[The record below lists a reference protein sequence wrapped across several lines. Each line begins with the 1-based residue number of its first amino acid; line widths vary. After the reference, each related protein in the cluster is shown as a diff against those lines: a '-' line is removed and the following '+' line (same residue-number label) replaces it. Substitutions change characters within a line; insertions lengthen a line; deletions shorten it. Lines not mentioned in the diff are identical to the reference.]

1 VKGGTFEI
9 LPTNM
14 NSLIRKQNELF
25 GRTRKEI
32 NIFEDFESDIWTV
45 EVDPIQIEQ
54 VLLNL
59 YVNAGH
65 AMPKGGKLRVQT
77 ENIFLGEEDVQIQFE
92 QLKKGRYVKISV
104 SDSGVGMDEKTLQ
117 RIFDPFFTTKG
128 VGKGS
133 GLGLYSA
140 YGIIRNHG
148 GHIEAFSEIGK
159 GSTFSVYIPATDR
172 EIAIPRKTSIKPM
185 AGRETILVVDDEEK
199 IRKICQE
206 NLNLLGYSVI
216 TADSGA
222 KAIEIY
228 RKKAKLIDMVVLD
241 MIMPDLSGKDTYE
254 RLKQINPHVKVLLAS
269 GYTLEGQAKEIL
281 DSGCNAFIQKP
292 FKIEQLSIMIRKVI
306 DNEFD

>member
-1 VKGGTFEI
+1 
-9 LPTNM
+9 M
-14 NSLIRKQNELF
+14 NSLIKKQNDLF

-32 NIFEDFESDIWTV
+32 NIFEEFEPDIWTI

-65 AMPKGGKLRVQT
+65 AMPKGGKLLVRT
-77 ENIFLGEEDVQIQFE
+77 ENTFLGEEDIQTQFD
-92 QLKKGRYVKISV
+92 QLKPGRYVKISV
-104 SDSGVGMDEKTLQ
+104 SDSGAGMDEKTLQ

-148 GHIEAFSEIGK
+148 GHIEAFSETGK
-159 GSTFSVYIPATDR
+159 GSAFSVYIPASDR
-172 EIAIPRKTSIKPM
+172 KISMPQKPSIKRM
-185 AGRETILVVDDEEK
+185 AGQETILVVDDEEK
-199 IRKICQE
+199 IRKICKE

-216 TADSGA
+216 TADSGIR
-222 KAIEIY
+222 AIEIY
-228 RKKAKLIDMVVLD
+228 RKKAKLIDIVVLD
-241 MIMPDLSGKDTYE
+241 MIMPGLSGKDTYE
-254 RLKQINPHVKVLLAS
+254 RLKQINPDVKVLLAS

-292 FKIEQLSIMIRKVI
+292 FRIEQLSTMIRKVLE
-306 DNEFD
+306 NECA